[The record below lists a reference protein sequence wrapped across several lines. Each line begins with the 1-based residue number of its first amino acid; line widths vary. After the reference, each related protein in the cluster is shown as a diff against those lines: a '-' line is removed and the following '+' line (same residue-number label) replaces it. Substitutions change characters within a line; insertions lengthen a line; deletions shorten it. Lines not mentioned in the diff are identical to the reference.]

1 MEKRPLRILHVVGG
15 MSRGGVETWLR
26 HVLRNIDRDRFQ
38 MDFLVHTDKACAYDD
53 EIRALGSRIL
63 PCLSPS
69 RPLKYA
75 REFRRIL
82 AEYGPYDVIH
92 SHVHHYSGYVLR
104 LAHSAGVPLRIA
116 HSHNDTSALEAGAGL
131 RRRVYLSVTGR
142 WIARYAMAGLSA
154 SRLAAVALFGSNWE
168 SDPRWQSLYCGV
180 DFSHFRQPADQTNLR
195 AELGLPPDA
204 FVVGHVG
211 RFSEQKNHKFLI
223 EIAAEIARREPN
235 MRLLLI
241 GDGTLRPEIEDIVN
255 RSGLTEKVVFAGL
268 RADVHRL
275 MLEAMDVFL
284 FPSLHEGL
292 PLVGMEVQAA
302 GVPSVMSDTITS
314 EVEVVSELVQWLS
327 LSQPASVWAEAVLSA
342 REMRRKITQP
352 EALAKMEQSPF
363 NVQVS
368 IRELERVYA
377 GATQ

>member
-1 MEKRPLRILHVVGG
+1 MGKRPLRILHVVGG
-15 MSRGGVETWLR
+15 MNRGGVETWLK
-26 HVLRNIDRDRFQ
+26 HVLSHIDRDRFN
-38 MDFLVHTDKACAYDD
+38 MDFLVHTDNPCAYDD

-69 RPLKYA
+69 RPLQYA
-75 REFRRIL
+75 HEFRRIL

-116 HSHNDTSALEAGAGL
+116 HSHNDTAALEARAGL
-131 RRRVYLSVTGR
+131 FRRAYLGVTSR
-142 WIARYAMAGLSA
+142 WITRYAMAGLSA
-154 SRLAAVALFGSNWE
+154 SRLAAAALFGSEWE
-168 SDPRWQSLYCGV
+168 SDPRWRPLYCGV
-180 DFSHFRQPADQTNLR
+180 DFSHFQSATNPTDLR

-204 FVVGHVG
+204 FVIGHVG

-223 EIAAEIARREPN
+223 EIAAEVVKREPKAY
-235 MRLLLI
+235 LLMV
-241 GDGTLRPEIEDIVN
+241 GDGVLRPAIEEAVA
-255 RSGLTEKVVFAGL
+255 RSGLIEHVVFAGL
-268 RADVHRL
+268 RSDVHRL
-275 MLEAMDVFL
+275 MLEVMDVFL
-284 FPSLHEGL
+284 LPSLHEGL

-314 EVEVVSELVQWLS
+314 EVEVVSELVRWLS
-327 LSQPASVWAEAVLSA
+327 LSQPASVWAEAVLLA
-342 REMRRKITQP
+342 REMREKITQP
-352 EALAKMEQSPF
+352 DALAKMERSPF